1 MQKNH
6 PKSNALRQTKI
17 CMAVAAVVTAA
28 ALPGYAVA
36 SDAVSPQVPQWQ
48 AERNNSIKVLGE
60 KRGAIVL
67 AKESNFRANLE
78 LKNNQEIA
86 NIASALRDAV
96 GAEGSNAD
104 KFSAFRAVMPHIEK
118 AKSDLDG
125 RRGLDGDLSVLD
137 KKHHAALTDLAAAV
151 RSIDNESKLTSG
163 AKRNALNSLIDKRT
177 HDAAVTTAQD
187 AATKAQQNLTLL
199 NHKLASLSAV
209 GNAEDS
215 ARLASTYLLDVNAD
229 SADTNAKQLMSWGD
243 ANLKAF
249 ANQAAVGAGDAQ
261 TKIVKG
267 ATLEIG
273 GFSGR
278 ASDAIHGAAEL
289 ASVKTREIGTLR
301 ALEGAEHQ
309 VGVVGGALNVN
320 QAIEGSGKLAVL
332 VGADG
337 KLNFSDKGVG
347 IADDAANVTLMAG
360 KFGAGNGAA
369 GHIAF
374 GEKTSAGNAKI
385 EVIDG
390 GGLTFDRASAATATI
405 ALRNGGE
412 LTFAEGSTA
421 GASTISVGRAF
432 SQAEL
437 DALPEVTGLAK
448 RDPSIAAKVTFDGAS
463 VGDAII
469 ANGGTLTVAASNL
482 RTATITNDVTGMA
495 TISGKLVDVLDA
507 DGQPAV
513 DSKGVPTKQ
522 MLKSLGGAAKVT
534 NHGTLKIQD
543 TDLQDMALINAS
555 GNASIS
561 TSEGGNAIV
570 ANVDG
575 ATLSFTAT
583 QLEQMHL
590 TNSGIVNMADGVT
603 AHQAKIDMVADGV
616 LDISK
621 VSVTHADGDPDKTL
635 SIGSLTGTG
644 AIYTGDTALVLG
656 ALNGDDRFAGS
667 ISHGAPPAPVD
678 VEAGQTSETLR
689 MASDATLDDAAPLTA
704 KVVRVAKVGT
714 GNLTLAGDQSG
725 VSILNV
731 DGGTVTAAHANAL
744 GSGTV
749 NVASASTVSLNT
761 NVSGVK
767 HLQNDGTVDLGMNR
781 LEVGTYAS
789 DAGATIKS
797 RVEKVEGD
805 LVGGQIHV
813 TQIGD
818 FSNTKLDV
826 AVADDIE
833 VSDLL
838 GNFQVVT
845 SEENAAVLGGE
856 VTVGSITGGK
866 QPDPT
871 ITDPKD
877 PTDPTTGTGIETTI
891 TEKNLVKFLAA
902 DGGYSANERAVLAS
916 VDGVTVGDLASGK
929 IGGKVLSAMALQTA
943 GSEEQRRSARL
954 LSGES
959 LVNNATAAQG
969 AATSFQR
976 GMQTR
981 MIAGGSMFDDTT
993 ANGAMASDNGIAG
1006 WASFKGGN
1014 ASQRGDGMSF
1024 DVKGLDGAIGIDKRV
1039 GQNTLVGASVGLG
1052 NQDSK
1057 AKGMPGES
1065 KVNSVSVGLYG
1076 SHLAATNW
1084 FVNGGVSYT
1093 NHSVKTDRTVA
1104 ARNASARLSGK
1115 TSGQTFGMFGEVGKR
1130 FGVSGVNI
1138 DPSVGV
1144 RVASTRLN
1152 AFDETNRDGQGT
1164 DGLKVGSQSQTSTRG
1179 VVGVRLWREV
1189 ASIAGGKVAPSLRLS
1204 YEHEFGNTQSSLT
1217 NAIYG
1222 APSGFTVKGPKLG
1235 RDIFTADLGVDM
1247 QMKKQLEVRVGG
1259 NVSVRKGESAL
1270 GGGISAKYRF

>member
-36 SDAVSPQVPQWQ
+36 SDAVPPQVPEWQ
-48 AERNNSIKVLGE
+48 ADRNSSIKVLGE
-60 KRGAIVL
+60 KRGAIAL
-67 AKESNFRANLE
+67 AKESNFRASVQ

-86 NIASALRDAV
+86 DISSALRDAV
-96 GAEGSNAD
+96 ESDGTDAE
-104 KFSAFRAVMPHIEK
+104 KFSAFQAVMPHIEK

-125 RRGLDGDLSVLD
+125 RRGLDGALSALD
-137 KKHHAALTDLAAAV
+137 KAHETALTKLAAAV
-151 RSIDNESKLTSG
+151 RDIESESELASGSKRLT
-163 AKRNALNSLIDKRT
+163 LNPLIDKGT
-177 HDAAVTTAQD
+177 HTAAVTTAQD
-187 AATKAQQNLTLL
+187 AATKAQQNLAML

-229 SADTNAKQLMSWGD
+229 SADTNADQLMSWGD

-249 ANQAAVGAGDAQ
+249 ANQAAVGVGDAQ

-278 ASDAIHGAAEL
+278 ASDAIHGATEL

-309 VGVVGGALNVN
+309 VGVVGGTLNVN

-332 VGADG
+332 VGAEG

-360 KFGAGNGAA
+360 KFGADSGAA
-369 GHIAF
+369 GQIVF
-374 GEKTSAGNAKI
+374 GEKTSAGHAKI

-421 GASTISVGRAF
+421 GESAISVGRAF
-432 SQAEL
+432 SQDEL
-437 DALPEVTGLAK
+437 DALPEVTGLTK
-448 RDPSIAAKVTFDGAS
+448 RDPAIAAKATFDGAS
-463 VGDAII
+463 VGDASI
-469 ANGGTLTVAASNL
+469 ANGGTLTMTASNL
-482 RTATITNDVTGMA
+482 STSTITNEATGTA
-495 TISGKLVDVLDA
+495 TISGKLVEVLDA
-507 DGQPAV
+507 DVQPAV
-513 DSKGVPTKQ
+513 ESAGNPTKQ
-522 MLKSLGGAAKVT
+522 MVKSLGGAAKVT

-543 TDLQDMALINAS
+543 MDLQDMALINAS

-561 TSEGGNAIV
+561 ASEGGNAIV
-570 ANVDG
+570 ANADG
-575 ATLSFTAT
+575 ATLSFATT

-590 TNSGIVNMADGVT
+590 TNSGVVNMADGVT
-603 AHQAKIDMVADGV
+603 AHQAKIELTSGGV

-621 VSVTHADGDPDKTL
+621 VGITQADGDLDKTL

-656 ALNGDDRFAGS
+656 ELNGDDRFAGS

-678 VEAGQTSETLR
+678 TEDGQTSETLR
-689 MASDATLDDAAPLTA
+689 MASDATQADAAQEAASLRGS

-731 DGGTVTAAHANAL
+731 DAGTLTAAHANAL

-749 NVASASTVSLNT
+749 NVASASTVALST

-767 HLQNDGTVDLGMNR
+767 NLQNDGTVDLGMNR

-789 DAGATIKS
+789 DAGAKIKS
-797 RVEKVEGD
+797 RVEKVEGE
-805 LVGGQIHV
+805 LAGGQIHV
-813 TQIGD
+813 TQSGD

-826 AVADDIE
+826 ALADDIE
-833 VSDLL
+833 LLDLL

-845 SEENAAVLGGE
+845 SEENAGVIGGE

-866 QPDPT
+866 QPEPT

-877 PTDPTTGTGIETTI
+877 PTDPTTEPGIETTI
-891 TEKNLVKFLAA
+891 TGKNLVKFLAA
-902 DGGYSANERAVLAS
+902 EGGYTANEQAVLAS
-916 VDGVTVGDLASGK
+916 VDGVALGDLASGK
-929 IGGKVLSAMALQTA
+929 VGGSVLSAMALQTA
-943 GSEEQRRSARL
+943 GSEAQRRSARL

-981 MIAGGSMFDDTT
+981 MIAGGSVFDDQTT
-993 ANGAMASDNGIAG
+993 NGAMSADNGIAG
-1006 WASFKGGN
+1006 WAS
-1014 ASQRGDGMSF
+1014 
-1024 DVKGLDGAIGIDKRV
+1024 
-1039 GQNTLVGASVGLG
+1039 
-1052 NQDSK
+1052 
-1057 AKGMPGES
+1057 
-1065 KVNSVSVGLYG
+1065 
-1076 SHLAATNW
+1076 
-1084 FVNGGVSYT
+1084 
-1093 NHSVKTDRTVA
+1093 
-1104 ARNASARLSGK
+1104 
-1115 TSGQTFGMFGEVGKR
+1115 
-1130 FGVSGVNI
+1130 
-1138 DPSVGV
+1138 
-1144 RVASTRLN
+1144 
-1152 AFDETNRDGQGT
+1152 
-1164 DGLKVGSQSQTSTRG
+1164 
-1179 VVGVRLWREV
+1179 
-1189 ASIAGGKVAPSLRLS
+1189 
-1204 YEHEFGNTQSSLT
+1204 
-1217 NAIYG
+1217 
-1222 APSGFTVKGPKLG
+1222 
-1235 RDIFTADLGVDM
+1235 
-1247 QMKKQLEVRVGG
+1247 
-1259 NVSVRKGESAL
+1259 
-1270 GGGISAKYRF
+1270 

>member
-1 MQKNH
+1 MDQ
-6 PKSNALRQTKI
+6 
-17 CMAVAAVVTAA
+17 
-28 ALPGYAVA
+28 
-36 SDAVSPQVPQWQ
+36 
-48 AERNNSIKVLGE
+48 
-60 KRGAIVL
+60 
-67 AKESNFRANLE
+67 
-78 LKNNQEIA
+78 
-86 NIASALRDAV
+86 
-96 GAEGSNAD
+96 
-104 KFSAFRAVMPHIEK
+104 
-118 AKSDLDG
+118 
-125 RRGLDGDLSVLD
+125 
-137 KKHHAALTDLAAAV
+137 KHHAALTDLAAAV
-151 RSIDNESKLTSG
+151 RNIDNESKLTSG
-163 AKRNALNSLIDKRT
+163 GKRNALNPLIDKRT

-187 AATKAQQNLTLL
+187 AATKAQQNLALL
-199 NHKLASLSAV
+199 SHKLASLSAV

-229 SADTNAKQLMSWGD
+229 SPDTNAKQLMSWGD

-249 ANQAAVGAGDAQ
+249 ADQAAVGVGDAQ
-261 TKIVKG
+261 TKIFKD

-273 GFSGR
+273 RFSGR
-278 ASDAIHGAAEL
+278 GSDAIHGATEV

-309 VGVVGGALNVN
+309 VGVMGGALNVN
-320 QAIEGSGKLAVL
+320 QAIEGGGKLAVL

-360 KFGAGNGAA
+360 KFGAGTGAA
-369 GHIAF
+369 GQIVF
-374 GEKTSAGNAKI
+374 GKETSAGSAKI

-390 GGLTFDRASAATATI
+390 GGLMFDRASAATATI

-432 SQAEL
+432 SQDEL
-437 DALPEVTGLAK
+437 DALPEVPGLAK

-463 VGDAII
+463 VGDATI

-482 RTATITNDVTGMA
+482 RTSTITNEATGTA

-507 DGQPAV
+507 VDKPAV
-513 DSKGVPTKQ
+513 DSEDKPTKQ
-522 MLKSLGGAAKVT
+522 MVKSLGGAAKVT
-534 NHGTLKIQD
+534 NAGTLTIQD

-555 GNASIS
+555 GTASIS

-570 ANVDG
+570 ANADG

-603 AHQAKIDMVADGV
+603 AHQAKIDMVAGGV

-621 VSVTHADGDPDKTL
+621 VGVTHADGDPDKTL

-656 ALNGDDRFAGS
+656 ELNGDDRFAGS
-667 ISHGAPPAPVD
+667 ISHGAPPAP
-678 VEAGQTSETLR
+678 AGAEDEQTPETPR
-689 MASDATLDDAAPLTA
+689 MALDAAQADAAQAAISPRGS
-704 KVVRVAKVGT
+704 KVVRVLKVGT

-731 DGGTVTAAHANAL
+731 DGGTLTAAHANAL

-749 NVASASTVSLNT
+749 NVASASTVALST

-767 HLQNDGTVDLGMNR
+767 NLQNDGTVDLGTNR
-781 LEVGTYAS
+781 LEVDTYAS
-789 DAGATIKS
+789 DAGAKIKS

-813 TQIGD
+813 TQSGD

-845 SEENAAVLGGE
+845 SEENAGVIGGE

-866 QPDPT
+866 QPEPT
-871 ITDPKD
+871 ITDPQD
-877 PTDPTTGTGIETTI
+877 PQDPQDPTTGTGIETTI

-902 DGGYSANERAVLAS
+902 DGGYSANEQAMLAS
-916 VDGVTVGDLASGK
+916 VDGVALGDLASGK

-1014 ASQRGDGMSF
+1014 ASQRG
-1024 DVKGLDGAIGIDKRV
+1024 
-1039 GQNTLVGASVGLG
+1039 
-1052 NQDSK
+1052 
-1057 AKGMPGES
+1057 
-1065 KVNSVSVGLYG
+1065 
-1076 SHLAATNW
+1076 
-1084 FVNGGVSYT
+1084 
-1093 NHSVKTDRTVA
+1093 
-1104 ARNASARLSGK
+1104 
-1115 TSGQTFGMFGEVGKR
+1115 
-1130 FGVSGVNI
+1130 
-1138 DPSVGV
+1138 
-1144 RVASTRLN
+1144 
-1152 AFDETNRDGQGT
+1152 
-1164 DGLKVGSQSQTSTRG
+1164 
-1179 VVGVRLWREV
+1179 
-1189 ASIAGGKVAPSLRLS
+1189 
-1204 YEHEFGNTQSSLT
+1204 
-1217 NAIYG
+1217 
-1222 APSGFTVKGPKLG
+1222 
-1235 RDIFTADLGVDM
+1235 
-1247 QMKKQLEVRVGG
+1247 
-1259 NVSVRKGESAL
+1259 
-1270 GGGISAKYRF
+1270 